1 MLALMAFTPVGTFVL
16 NRILGVS
23 GEVAEGAR
31 SALAIFVF
39 LPFFTGFRGF
49 FQGLVI
55 KSRRTGLVSF
65 ATGMRVLALL
75 FFLFVGSQWFN
86 GPALGAFALLM
97 CIVIEAALMGFFA
110 WRFHLKEDGD
120 DEKSTGQI
128 LRFALPLAFSSG
140 IQQTI
145 PVVIAAI
152 IGRLP
157 DATLAL
163 AAFGVVRGLLF
174 LLAGPMRNIQ
184 QAYLTLVQNRSD
196 YATLIRFFLRVGV
209 GMGLLTLLVAFPFNQ
224 WVLGQALGLDEEL
237 RRYISLPLA
246 CCAIYPLFYGL
257 TNLLRGYF
265 TGEHLTGLLGR
276 ATLYKFLYLL
286 FCWLAMQLLSVDVPG
301 ISVAIFL
308 LISSE
313 ILEMSYLRYRRKK
326 LTTPSTRLA
335 A

>member
-1 MLALMAFTPVGTFVL
+1 M
-16 NRILGVS
+16 
-23 GEVAEGAR
+23 EV
-31 SALAIFVF
+31 
-39 LPFFTGFRGF
+39 
-49 FQGLVI
+49 
-55 KSRRTGLVSF
+55 
-65 ATGMRVLALL
+65 
-75 FFLFVGSQWFN
+75 
-86 GPALGAFALLM
+86 
-97 CIVIEAALMGFFA
+97 
-110 WRFHLKEDGD
+110 LKELSTALQNGD

-224 WVLGQALGLDEEL
+224 WVLGQALGQFLQH
-237 RRYISLPLA
+237 
-246 CCAIYPLFYGL
+246 
-257 TNLLRGYF
+257 RG
-265 TGEHLTGLLGR
+265 
-276 ATLYKFLYLL
+276 
-286 FCWLAMQLLSVDVPG
+286 QLL
-301 ISVAIFL
+301 
-308 LISSE
+308 E
-313 ILEMSYLRYRRKK
+313 ILFLQP
-326 LTTPSTRLA
+326 TCP
-335 A
+335 